1 MATPTLDDLLA
12 LLPDNTTGDIDA
24 ADLREVVSAL
34 YARTPYVGQV
44 ASDGT
49 LVGGPAG
56 WSSEYDPETN
66 LYTVHHTLGTE
77 AFAVVVTPL
86 TKTDVAQA
94 AMVAATSETS
104 FTYGVWHFG
113 VDALHGTYANFIVG
127 VL

>member
-12 LLPDNTTGDIDA
+12 LLPDNTTGEIDA
-24 ADLREVVSAL
+24 ADLRDVISAL

-49 LVGGPAG
+49 LVGGPPG
-56 WSSEYDPETN
+56 WTSEYDPETR

-86 TKTDVAQA
+86 TKTDVGQT
-94 AMVAATSETS
+94 AMVAATSEDT
-104 FTYGVWHFG
+104 FTYGVWHSG
-113 VDALHGTYANFIVG
+113 VGDLHGTYANFVVG
-127 VL
+127 LL